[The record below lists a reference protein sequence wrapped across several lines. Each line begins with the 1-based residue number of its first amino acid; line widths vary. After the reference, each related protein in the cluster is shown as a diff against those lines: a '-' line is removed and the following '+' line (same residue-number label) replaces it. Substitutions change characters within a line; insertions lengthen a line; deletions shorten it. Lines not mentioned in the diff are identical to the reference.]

1 MFCKAVIIE
10 DTLGLVKEFISSET
24 VQNNYFPPDDN
35 LESDWL
41 VFDIEDPLWVDELL
55 SRWPLDCIYLI
66 SCLHVWAVFFF
77 EARAFSVN
85 MYLLIISVGIFSVNL

>member
-1 MFCKAVIIE
+1 MKVTVIIE

-55 SRWPLDCIYLI
+55 SR
-66 SCLHVWAVFFF
+66 
-77 EARAFSVN
+77 
-85 MYLLIISVGIFSVNL
+85 